1 MAKIS
6 RTAAAALATAS
17 LAAVLASCQTPL
29 PNVQR
34 LPTMAD
40 SAAAS
45 RERFRQDGGDLGV
58 RHVRVPMSSMQAKAV
73 RSPVSAPLRARAAS
87 IQFAA
92 SNDATVSDLTQTL
105 SSAGI
110 QIAFRWVNAK
120 GDDIL
125 KRRLPFSR
133 YNGTVGGLLDA
144 LRTGI
149 GIVAWQ
155 EGQTIFLSDAER
167 YAVALPQDEDILK
180 QVAGTLK
187 DLGATDIVTSLEG
200 GKVIYSA
207 TPGNQDEII
216 GPFMRRM
223 VRNLATINLQVA
235 IVSLAV
241 TDKSAQGFDWSK
253 FGLGFDS
260 RKDALAGAYRSGQ
273 AQNVPGNANGGTD
286 GSTNTGGQVVNNNTG
301 IGTTQQQGPG
311 NFLPQ
316 SRGDQKGG
324 LVDLAKDGLILGTT
338 QTPQIL
344 GIRSAVTVAG
354 AIDWLSTFGN
364 TNVTQHVDLRTL
376 SGKPVK
382 FRSGQE
388 IPYVKGVGVSSNG
401 STNSGNTSA
410 GGNNLLGSTQTD
422 KVKTGLTVEI
432 KPRYDSDAELVISD
446 LKMEL
451 KSVLEFVQLSAGNQ
465 IGTLTQPRT
474 QEQELNDVVRLKAGQ
489 TAILGGLQYDQ
500 EQFDGNE
507 PTFARDALKRMSSS
521 IGRRAQD
528 VSRNALFIIM
538 RPVITVYEP
547 DGEEV
552 AGAGVTK

>member
-1 MAKIS
+1 MTKPI
-6 RTAAAALATAS
+6 RTAVILATVSVSAF
-17 LAAVLASCQTPL
+17 LAACQTPL

-40 SAAAS
+40 SAAAT

-58 RHVRVPMSSMQAKAV
+58 RKVRVPMSSMQAKAV
-73 RSPVSAPLRARAAS
+73 RSPVSPALRARAAR

-92 SNDATVSDLTQTL
+92 SNDATVNDLTQTL
-105 SSAGI
+105 SASGV

-120 GDDIL
+120 GDEIL
-125 KRRLPFSR
+125 KRRLPFAN

-167 YAVALPQDEDILK
+167 YTVALPQDEDILK
-180 QVAGTLK
+180 QVADTLK
-187 DLGATDIVTSLEG
+187 SLGATDVVTSLDG

-216 GPFMRRM
+216 GPFMKRM

-241 TDKSAQGFDWSK
+241 TDKSAHGFDWSK
-253 FGLGFDS
+253 FGVGFDS
-260 RKDALAGAYRSGQ
+260 RDDAIAGAYRSGQ
-273 AQNVPGNANGGTD
+273 AQNQPTNG
-286 GSTNTGGQVVNNNTG
+286 TNTGTGTNTTTNTTNQVLSS
-301 IGTTQQQGPG
+301 TTSSQQQGPG
-311 NFLPQ
+311 NFLPK

-344 GIRSAVTVAG
+344 GIRSVVSVAG

-401 STNSGNTSA
+401 STNSGNVS
-410 GGNNLLGSTQTD
+410 GGSNNLLGSTQTD
-422 KVKTGLTVEI
+422 TVKTGLTVEI
-432 KPRYDSDAELVISD
+432 KPRYDSDAELVISN

-507 PTFARDALKRMSSS
+507 PTFARDALKKMSSS
-521 IGRRAQD
+521 VGRRAQD
-528 VSRNALFIIM
+528 VSRNALFIII
-538 RPVITVYEP
+538 RPVVTVYEP
-547 DGEEV
+547 DGDEV
-552 AGAGVTK
+552 GSAGVSK

>member
-1 MAKIS
+1 MAKS
-6 RTAAAALATAS
+6 LRTAAVLTAAS
-17 LAAVLASCQTPL
+17 LATLLAACQTPL
-29 PNVQR
+29 PTVNR

-40 SAAAS
+40 SAAAT
-45 RERFRQDGGDLGV
+45 RERFRQDGGDIGIRKV
-58 RHVRVPMSSMQAKAV
+58 KVPSSSMQAKAV
-73 RSPVSAPLRARAAS
+73 RAPVTPAIRARAAS

-92 SNDATVSDLTQTL
+92 SNDATVNDLTQTL
-105 SSAGI
+105 SASGV
-110 QIAFRWVNAK
+110 QIAFKWVNAK
-120 GDDIL
+120 GDEIL

-167 YAVALPQDEDILK
+167 YAVSLPQNEDILK
-180 QVAGTLK
+180 QVSETLK
-187 DLGATDIVTSLEG
+187 NLGATEIVTSLDG

-207 TPGNQDEII
+207 TPGAQDEVI

-241 TDKSAQGFDWSK
+241 TDKSAHGFDWSK
-253 FGLGFDS
+253 FGVGFDS
-260 RKDALAGAYRSGQ
+260 RKDALAGAYRGGQ
-273 AQNVPGNANGGTD
+273 AQNTPG
-286 GSTNTGGQVVNNNTG
+286 NNTG
-301 IGTTQQQGPG
+301 TGTGTGTGTINNGGGLLSSQQQGPA
-311 NFLPQ
+311 NFLPE

-338 QTPQIL
+338 QTPSVL
-344 GIRSAVTVAG
+344 GIRAAVTVAG

-364 TNVTQHVDLRTL
+364 TNVTQHVDLRTI
-376 SGKPVK
+376 SGKQVK

-401 STNSGNTSA
+401 SANSGNVS
-410 GGNNLLGSTQTD
+410 GGSNNLLGSTQTD
-422 KVKTGLTVEI
+422 KVKTGLTVELT
-432 KPRYDSDAELVISD
+432 PRYDSDAELVTSE

-474 QEQELNDVVRLKAGQ
+474 QEQELNDIVRLKAGQ

-507 PTFARDALKRMSSS
+507 PTFARDALRKMSSS
-521 IGRRAQD
+521 TGRRAQD
-528 VSRNALFIIM
+528 VSRNALFIIL
-538 RPVITVYEP
+538 RPVITVYET
-547 DGEEV
+547 DDNEV